1 MSTPLKPVSQII
13 RENRAKRL
21 SLAPGAGI
29 SEHSPGCTL
38 PNMADVLKGLGK
50 VKLRSVER
58 SPGGTP
64 LRKSPI
70 TNNDSDPA
78 SIIAQA
84 LKKKFAHRIHQE
96 ANSPDAN
103 KENNS
108 PGSPFGTPPS
118 NSNRF
123 VPFGPHLLKATN
135 KKRRSSTGL
144 NGTTKSSPL
153 VGVC

>member
-1 MSTPLKPVSQII
+1 MT
-13 RENRAKRL
+13 
-21 SLAPGAGI
+21 
-29 SEHSPGCTL
+29 
-38 PNMADVLKGLGK
+38 DVLKGLGK

-64 LRKSPI
+64 LRKPPI
-70 TNNDSDPA
+70 STDGSDPA

-84 LKKKFAHRIHQE
+84 LKKKFAHRRRQE

-103 KENNS
+103 KENS

-118 NSNRF
+118 SPIKP

-144 NGTTKSSPL
+144 QRTTKPSPL
-153 VGVC
+153 VEIC

>member
-1 MSTPLKPVSQII
+1 MMAAEQSS
-13 RENRAKRL
+13 
-21 SLAPGAGI
+21 
-29 SEHSPGCTL
+29 GCTL

-50 VKLRSVER
+50 VKLRTVQR

-64 LRKSPI
+64 LRKPAVS
-70 TNNDSDPA
+70 TVGSDPA

-84 LKKKFAHRIHQE
+84 LKKKFAHRRRLE
-96 ANSPDAN
+96 ANSPDTN

-118 NSNRF
+118 SPNKS
-123 VPFGPHLLKATN
+123 VPFGPHMLKATN

-144 NGTTKSSPL
+144 TRTTKPSPL
-153 VGVC
+153 VEVC